1 VEIGKRKVGLYAIA
15 GVLIAAIIIAGVFM
29 SGLRFPVLTAQTGKL
44 VVLLTDAPVKNLT
57 RLEVTI
63 NGFSVIGETGE
74 MPLPFANGDEE
85 FYIYDLLA
93 LSNVTEVVSTAEI
106 PAGNYTKMR
115 MTIKDA
121 KAHFGEDDVRSLGVP
136 PGHIDIIVHFEIED
150 GATTVIIIDMEA
162 DWVAISKTN
171 QLRPVLKVKS
181 VTVS

>member
-1 VEIGKRKVGLYAIA
+1 VETGTRKIGLYAIA
-15 GVLIAAIIIAGVFM
+15 GVLIAVIIIAGVFM
-29 SGLRFPVLTAQTGKL
+29 SGLRFPVLTAQAGTL
-44 VVLLTDAPVKNLT
+44 VVMLTDAPVNLT

-63 NGFSVIGETGE
+63 DSFSVVGETGVI
-74 MPLPFANGDEE
+74 PLPFANGEEE

-93 LSNVTEVVSTAEI
+93 LSNVTEVISTAEI

-121 KAHFGEDDVRSLGVP
+121 KAHFGENDVRSLGVP

-162 DWVAISKTN
+162 DWVAISETN